1 MNRRRCWICGAG
13 DFTSRLFAPRPGDLV
28 IAADGGLEYLRQLHV
43 LPQHILGDFDSL
55 GYRPEG
61 ENVEAYPPEKD
72 DTDMMLAVKYGMEKG
87 CGVFL
92 IYGSLGGRLSHTMA
106 NLQTLRFLC
115 EQGCHGVLVDGGSIV
130 TMIQNERICFT
141 QTCEGMLSVFAQ
153 GGTAEGVSIRNL
165 KYNVENVSF
174 TTDYPL
180 GTSNEFVGQDAQIEV
195 RNGALL
201 LIWESTQ
208 SDFKLMRCCPL

>member
-13 DFTSRLFAPRPGDLV
+13 DFTARLFAPRPGDLV
-28 IAADGGLEYLRQLHV
+28 VAADGGLEYLRQLHI

-55 GYRPEG
+55 GYQPEG
-61 ENVEAYPPEKD
+61 ENVAAYPPEKD
-72 DTDMMLAVKYGMEKG
+72 DTDMMLAVKYGLEKG
-87 CGVFL
+87 CDTFL

-115 EQGCHGVLVDGGSIV
+115 EKGCRGALVDGGSIV
-130 TMIQNERICFT
+130 TMIQNERLCLA
-141 QTCEGMLSVFAQ
+141 QTCAGMLSVFAQ
-153 GGTAEGVSIRNL
+153 GGRAEGVSIRGL

-180 GTSNEFVGQDAQIEV
+180 GTSNEFVGEDAQIEV
-195 RNGALL
+195 RSGTLL

-208 SDFKLMRCCPL
+208 SDFKLMRRYPL